1 MSFKPGNRVN
11 APHPRGGRMNGIVEA
26 AERERCVV
34 LLDDGTRIA
43 VKTELLTLLQEQT
56 DALEDIRQ
64 AVDRLSRAAQLSQ
77 VEVVLGLNLVVGI
90 MIDELRRKKLI
101 PPL

>member
-1 MSFKPGNRVN
+1 
-11 APHPRGGRMNGIVEA
+11 MNGIVEA